1 MSDEPRAS
9 RAAAEISRI
18 NAFFPIMPTLG
29 NRWAGTRPFQGLTVA
44 ISAHLTT
51 LTGALLR
58 ELSLGGGKWVVCAA
72 SSATTDHAVVALLRD
87 NGIEVYTTGSRE
99 DAHMQVL
106 AHEPDLIADV
116 GAALLSTL
124 IHTRPQQAGTLKGAV
139 EVTKSG
145 IDRIRRLSLPFP
157 VVNTNDGRL
166 KGAIENRR
174 GVGEGLWHAVQTLT
188 GMHLSGRRVGV
199 IGYGPVGQGIAAFA
213 RALGASVEV
222 VETDAV
228 RRLVARYDGYLTP
241 SITEC
246 MAHVKMV
253 VTCTGQTK
261 VIQANMLAGSRE
273 GLVLI
278 NAGHG
283 GDEIDV
289 VGIRSAAV
297 AIDQV
302 HDRVVRYR
310 LEDGPTVVLLGGGH
324 PLNIVTNAGSPEPV
338 LLQFAL
344 LGLTLEWLAGQDRLP
359 AGELMV
365 PDNIEE
371 QAAQLAL
378 EALHAGH
385 G

>member
-1 MSDEPRAS
+1 MAYCR
-9 RAAAEISRI
+9 
-18 NAFFPIMPTLG
+18 T
-29 NRWAGTRPFQGLTVA
+29 
-44 ISAHLTT
+44 
-51 LTGALLR
+51 
-58 ELSLGGGKWVVCAA
+58 
-72 SSATTDHAVVALLRD
+72 
-87 NGIEVYTTGSRE
+87 
-99 DAHMQVL
+99 
-106 AHEPDLIADV
+106 
-116 GAALLSTL
+116 
-124 IHTRPQQAGTLKGAV
+124 
-139 EVTKSG
+139 
-145 IDRIRRLSLPFP
+145 
-157 VVNTNDGRL
+157 
-166 KGAIENRR
+166 
-174 GVGEGLWHAVQTLT
+174 
-188 GMHLSGRRVGV
+188 
-199 IGYGPVGQGIAAFA
+199 
-213 RALGASVEV
+213 ASV
-222 VETDAV
+222 
-228 RRLVARYDGYLTP
+228 
-241 SITEC
+241 SEC
-246 MAHVKMV
+246 VGHVKRV
-253 VTCTGQTK
+253 VTCAGQTK
-261 VIQANMLAGSRE
+261 VIQADMLAGSRE